1 MAERTVGLSD
11 KRIVDWDNVSIELLR
26 GDDGKCLVNC
36 CGIGIGWLRMRC
48 FVEIEVFPAV
58 KRT

>member
-1 MAERTVGLSD
+1 MAERTVRLSD

-26 GDDGKCLVNC
+26 GDDGKYLVNC

-48 FVEIEVFPAV
+48 FVEIEVFPTV
-58 KRT
+58 KRA

>member
-1 MAERTVGLSD
+1 MAERKVGSSD
-11 KRIVDWDNVSIELLR
+11 KRIADWDNVSIELLR

-58 KRT
+58 KRA

>member
-1 MAERTVGLSD
+1 MAERAVGSSD
-11 KRIVDWDNVSIELLR
+11 KRIVDWDNVSIGLSR

-36 CGIGIGWLRMRC
+36 CGVRIGWLRMRC

>member
-1 MAERTVGLSD
+1 MGSSD

-26 GDDGKCLVNC
+26 EDDGKCLVNC
-36 CGIGIGWLRMRC
+36 CGIGIGWLRMRYL
-48 FVEIEVFPAV
+48 VEIEVFPAV

>member
-1 MAERTVGLSD
+1 MGSSD

-26 GDDGKCLVNC
+26 EDDGKCLVNC

-48 FVEIEVFPAV
+48 FVEIEVFPTV
-58 KRT
+58 KRA